1 MGCISDLSLQKQSF
15 PDPHVIHFKPITVLN
30 KTASSQRGSLGGPP
44 WDAFLPYRSTTNF
57 SGSPYNPFQAVYSFE
72 QYGFI
77 PTGVLRGTSSE
88 LLSSVNEVCLHAVYM
103 MPSVWIHSVCLAAA
117 CLEVA
122 CLDAVCVDPVSLGL
136 GAVCLDV
143 LSVKA
148 VCLATVAYSK
158 LTFACSACCGF
169 ASGARSDSYN
179 EQACG
184 CRCLCLVCPAIV

>member
-103 MPSVWIHSVCLAAA
+103 IPSVWIHSVWM
-117 CLEVA
+117 
-122 CLDAVCVDPVSLGL
+122 
-136 GAVCLDV
+136 
-143 LSVKA
+143 LSVWLRPA
-148 VCLATVAYSK
+148 WRLPVWK
-158 LTFACSACCGF
+158 LSVWI
-169 ASGARSDSYN
+169 RSLWVSVPSVWMFF
-179 EQACG
+179 
-184 CRCLCLVCPAIV
+184 L